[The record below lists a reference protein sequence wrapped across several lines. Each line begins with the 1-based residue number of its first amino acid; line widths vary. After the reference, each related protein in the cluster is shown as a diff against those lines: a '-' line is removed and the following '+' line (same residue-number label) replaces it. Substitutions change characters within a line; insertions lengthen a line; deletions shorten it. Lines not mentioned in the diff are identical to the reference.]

1 MRHVDVL
8 IIGGGPAGISA
19 AIWCKRLGIDCLL
32 LEEQSQLGGQLFNIF
47 NEIIDYPGMRTKN
60 GIEMQRE
67 MVKHFVEMDCLYEV
81 NTKVLFID
89 ERSKTVKVKKQAKEQ
104 EICYTYLILATGSS
118 QRKLGV
124 PGEQQMIDRGE
135 VYSASADGERLK
147 GKTVAIIG
155 GGDRAFEGAH
165 LLSSKAREV
174 YLIHRSTRFKARE
187 QYVERIISNPCI
199 KVMTDTEVTAIH
211 GDRHVTSIDLESK
224 NKEYKN
230 KEYKNKEY
238 KNKEYKNKEYKNLLV
253 DAVLIRLG
261 VAPNVDLIKG
271 KVATA
276 QNGLIVTDDVHQSS
290 NPFIYAIG
298 DSCTTPLFS
307 SISSS
312 AGQGAIVAKQLSSML
327 NI

>member
-89 ERSKTVKVKKQAKEQ
+89 ERSKTVKVKKQANKQ

-124 PGEQQMIDRGE
+124 PGEQQMVDREE

-174 YLIHRSTRFKARE
+174 YLIHRSTSFKARE
-187 QYVERIISNPCI
+187 QYVERVISNPCI

-224 NKEYKN
+224 NKEYKS
-230 KEYKNKEY
+230 
-238 KNKEYKNKEYKNLLV
+238 KNLLV
-253 DAVLIRLG
+253 DAILIRLG
-261 VAPNVDLIKG
+261 VVPNVELIKG

-298 DSCTTPLFS
+298 DACTTPLFS

-312 AGQGAIVAKQLSSML
+312 AGQGTIVAKHISSL
-327 NI
+327 LTEA

>member
-1 MRHVDVL
+1 MQHVDVL

-19 AIWCKRLGIDCLL
+19 AVWCKRLGVECLL
-32 LEEQSQLGGQLFNIF
+32 LEEQAQLGGQLFTIY
-47 NEIIDYPGMRTKN
+47 NEIIDYPGIQAEN
-60 GIEMQRE
+60 GIEMQRK
-67 MVKHFVEMDCLYEV
+67 MVQHFIDMDCLYEV
-81 NTKVLFID
+81 NTKVIFIN
-89 ERSKTVKVKKQAKEQ
+89 ERSKTVKVKQQETEKE
-104 EICYTYLILATGSS
+104 IGYTYLILATGSS

-147 GKTVAIIG
+147 GKRVALIG

-165 LLSSKAREV
+165 LLASKAKEV
-174 YLIHRSTRFKARE
+174 YLIHRSTHFKARE
-187 QYVERIISNPCI
+187 QYVEKVLSNPSV

-211 GDRHVTSIDLESK
+211 GKHHVTSIDLKTK
-224 NKEYKN
+224 NSECQ
-230 KEYKNKEY
+230 
-238 KNKEYKNKEYKNLLV
+238 NLSV

-261 VAPNVDLIKG
+261 VAPNVELIKE
-271 KVATA
+271 KVTTT
-276 QNGLIVTDDVHQSS
+276 QSGLIVIDEVHQSS
-290 NPFIYAIG
+290 NPSIYAIG
-298 DSCTTPLFS
+298 DACTTPLFS

>member
-81 NTKVLFID
+81 NTKVLFIN

-147 GKTVAIIG
+147 GKRVALIG

-165 LLSSKAREV
+165 LLASQAKQV
-174 YLIHRSTRFKARE
+174 YLIHRSTHFKARE
-187 QYVERIISNPCI
+187 QYVEKVLSDPGV

-211 GDRHVTSIDLESK
+211 GKHHVTSIDLKSK
-224 NKEYKN
+224 NSEC
-230 KEYKNKEY
+230 
-238 KNKEYKNKEYKNLLV
+238 KNLSV

-261 VAPNVDLIKG
+261 VAPNVELIKE
-271 KVATA
+271 KVT
-276 QNGLIVTDDVHQSS
+276 
-290 NPFIYAIG
+290 
-298 DSCTTPLFS
+298 
-307 SISSS
+307 
-312 AGQGAIVAKQLSSML
+312 
-327 NI
+327 

>member
-19 AIWCKRLGIDCLL
+19 AVWCKRLGVECLL
-32 LEEQSQLGGQLFNIF
+32 LEERAQLGGQLLAIF
-47 NEIIDYPGMRTKN
+47 NEIIDYPGVQAEN
-60 GIEMQRE
+60 GIEMQRK
-67 MVKHFVEMDCLYEV
+67 MVKHFIDMGCLYEV
-81 NTKVLFID
+81 NTKVRSID
-89 ERSKTVKVKKQAKEQ
+89 ERSKTVKIKQQEKEK

-147 GKTVAIIG
+147 GKTVALIG

-165 LLSSKAREV
+165 LLASKAKEV
-174 YLIHRSTRFKARE
+174 YLIHRSTHFKARE
-187 QYVERIISNPCI
+187 QYVEKVLSNPSV

-211 GDRHVTSIDLESK
+211 GKNHVTSIDLKSK
-224 NKEYKN
+224 NSEC
-230 KEYKNKEY
+230 
-238 KNKEYKNKEYKNLLV
+238 KNLLV

-261 VAPNVDLIKG
+261 VAPNVELIKE
-271 KVATA
+271 KVTTT
-276 QNGLIVTDDVHQSS
+276 QSGLIVINEVHQSS
-290 NPFIYAIG
+290 NLYIYAIG
-298 DSCTTPLFS
+298 DACTTPFFS

-312 AGQGAIVAKQLSSML
+312 AGQGAIVAKHLSSL
-327 NI
+327 VNES

>member
-19 AIWCKRLGIDCLL
+19 AVWCKRLGVECLL
-32 LEEQSQLGGQLFNIF
+32 LEERAQLGGQLLAIF
-47 NEIIDYPGMRTKN
+47 NEIIDYPGVQAEN
-60 GIEMQRE
+60 GIEMQRK
-67 MVKHFVEMDCLYEV
+67 MVKHFIDMGCLYEV
-81 NTKVLFID
+81 NTKVRSID
-89 ERSKTVKVKKQAKEQ
+89 ERSKTVKIKQQEKEK

-147 GKTVAIIG
+147 GKTVALIG

-165 LLSSKAREV
+165 LLASKAKQV
-174 YLIHRSTRFKARE
+174 YLIHRSTHFKARE
-187 QYVERIISNPCI
+187 QYVEKVLSAPGV

-211 GDRHVTSIDLESK
+211 GKHHVTSIDLKSK
-224 NKEYKN
+224 NNECQ
-230 KEYKNKEY
+230 
-238 KNKEYKNKEYKNLLV
+238 NLLV

-261 VAPNVDLIKG
+261 VAPNVELIKE
-271 KVATA
+271 KVTTT
-276 QNGLIVTDDVHQSS
+276 QSGLIVINEVHQSS
-290 NPFIYAIG
+290 TPSIYAIG
-298 DSCTTPLFS
+298 DACTTPLFS

-312 AGQGAIVAKQLSSML
+312 AGQGAIVAKHLSSML
-327 NI
+327 TI

>member
-89 ERSKTVKVKKQAKEQ
+89 ERSKTVKVKKQAKKQ

-124 PGEQQMIDRGE
+124 SGEQQMIDRGE

-187 QYVERIISNPCI
+187 QYVERVISNPGI

-211 GDRHVTSIDLESK
+211 GDRHVTSIDLES
-224 NKEYKN
+224 
-230 KEYKNKEY
+230 
-238 KNKEYKNKEYKNLLV
+238 KNKEYKNLLV

-290 NPFIYAIG
+290 NTFIYAIG
-298 DSCTTPLFS
+298 DACTTPLFS

-312 AGQGAIVAKQLSSML
+312 AGQGTIVAKHISSL
-327 NI
+327 LTES